1 MRRIPY
7 AGSVHGQEEVEAV
20 LEVLNGP
27 PSAMRIGKNV
37 AAMEQEVAALF
48 GKRHGLMCNSGSSA
62 LYLAVEL
69 MRLQPGDEIITS
81 TLTFSTDIAPMVK
94 AGLVPV
100 LADVDPDSFQIDV
113 ESIERLIGPRTKAVL
128 TPNLAGNA
136 PDWDRIR
143 EIADRHGLLVVE
155 DSCDALGATLH
166 GTPTG
171 TRADIS
177 VTSFAMSHI
186 ITCAGNGGMV
196 LTDDEA
202 LRDRGLMLRR
212 WGRRSELQLFGSKK
226 GDRNFFEEIDGV
238 LYDNLFIFDE
248 IGWNFEPSELGAAFG
263 LQQLKKL
270 PVFLAAR
277 QRHFAAHLEYFST
290 RPDVFITPRQTAGL
304 ETGWLNFPCIIRP
317 DAGFSRGELQQFLE
331 KRGVDTRTVWSG
343 NILRQPGFKDIAH
356 RADPHGYPNADRVM
370 ESAFIVPMNH
380 RMDDE
385 DTAYVHEQVEAF
397 LTSADNRTAQ

>member
-1 MRRIPY
+1 MRKIPY
-7 AGSVHGQEEVEAV
+7 AGSVHDQAEIDAM
-20 LEVLNGP
+20 LAILNGP
-27 PSAMRIGKNV
+27 PSAMTIGRNV
-37 AAMEQEVAALF
+37 AEMERRVAALF
-48 GKRHGLMCNSGSSA
+48 GKSHGLMCNSGSSA
-62 LYLAVEL
+62 LYLAIEL
-69 MRLQPGDEIITS
+69 LRLEPGDEIITS

-113 ESIERLIGPRTKAVL
+113 DRIEGLIGPRTKAIL

-143 EIADRHGLLVVE
+143 EIADRHGLIVVE
-155 DSCDALGATLH
+155 DSCDALGATLR

-196 LTDDEA
+196 LVDDEA

-226 GDRNFFEEIDGV
+226 GNRDFFEEIDGV

-263 LQQLKKL
+263 LAQLEKL
-270 PVFLAAR
+270 PRFLATR
-277 QRHFAAHLEYFST
+277 QRHFAAHHAYFSRLPEAFT
-290 RPDVFITPRQTAGL
+290 APRQTEGL
-304 ETGWLNFPCIIRP
+304 ETGWLNFPAVINP
-317 DAGFSRGELQQFLE
+317 EAGFTRGELQQFLE
-331 KRGVDTRTVWSG
+331 ARGISTRTVWSG

-356 RADPHGYPNADRVM
+356 RADPDGYPNADRVM
-370 ESAFIVPMNH
+370 EHAFIVPLNH

-385 DTAYVHEQVEAF
+385 DTAYIHEQVDAF
-397 LTSADNRTAQ
+397 LASR

>member
-1 MRRIPY
+1 MRKIPY
-7 AGSVHGQEEVEAV
+7 AGSVHDQAEIDAM
-20 LEVLNGP
+20 LAILNGP
-27 PSAMRIGKNV
+27 PSAMTIGRNV
-37 AAMEQEVAALF
+37 AAMEQKVAALF
-48 GKRHGLMCNSGSSA
+48 GKSHGLMCNSGSSA
-62 LYLAVEL
+62 LYLAIEL
-69 MRLQPGDEIITS
+69 LRLQPGDEIITS

-94 AGLVPV
+94 AGIVPV

-113 ESIERLIGPRTKAVL
+113 DRLEGLIGPRTKAIL

-143 EIADRHGLLVVE
+143 EIADRHNLLVVE
-155 DSCDALGATLH
+155 DSCDALGATLR

-196 LTDDEA
+196 LVDDEA

-226 GDRNFFEEIDGV
+226 GNRDFFEEIDGV

-263 LQQLKKL
+263 LAQLEKL
-270 PVFLAAR
+270 PTFLATR
-277 QRHFAAHLEYFST
+277 QRHFAAHHAFFSKH
-290 RPDVFITPRQTAGL
+290 PEAFIPPRQTDGL
-304 ETGWLNFPCIIRP
+304 ETGWLNFPAIINP
-317 DAGFSRGELQQFLE
+317 AAGFTRGELQQYLE
-331 KRGVDTRTVWSG
+331 ERGISTRTVWSG

-356 RADPHGYPNADRVM
+356 RADPAGYPNADRVM
-370 ESAFIVPMNH
+370 EYAFIVPLNH

-385 DTAYVHEQVEAF
+385 DTAYIHEQVEAF
-397 LTSADNRTAQ
+397 LASR

>member
-1 MRRIPY
+1 MRKIPY
-7 AGSVHGQEEVEAV
+7 AGSVHDQAEIDAM
-20 LEVLNGP
+20 LAILNGP
-27 PSAMRIGKNV
+27 PSAMTIGRNV
-37 AAMEQEVAALF
+37 AAMEREVAALF
-48 GKRHGLMCNSGSSA
+48 GKSHGLMCNSGSSA
-62 LYLAVEL
+62 LYLAIEL
-69 MRLQPGDEIITS
+69 LRLEPGDEIITS

-113 ESIERLIGPRTKAVL
+113 DRIEGLIGPRTKAIL

-143 EIADRHGLLVVE
+143 EIADRHGLAVVE
-155 DSCDALGATLH
+155 DSCDALGATLR

-196 LTDDEA
+196 LVDDEA

-226 GDRNFFEEIDGV
+226 GNRDFFEEIDGV

-263 LQQLKKL
+263 LAQLAKL
-270 PVFLAAR
+270 PRFLATR
-277 QRHFAAHLEYFST
+277 QRHFAAHHAFFAKH
-290 RPDVFITPRQTAGL
+290 PDAFIAPRQTDGL
-304 ETGWLNFPCIIRP
+304 ETGWLNFPAIVNP
-317 DAGFSRGELQQFLE
+317 EAGFSRGDLQQFLE
-331 KRGVDTRTVWSG
+331 ARGISTRTVWSG
-343 NILRQPGFKDIAH
+343 NILRQPGFKDITH
-356 RADPHGYPNADRVM
+356 RADPDGYPNADRVM
-370 ESAFIVPMNH
+370 EYAFIVPLNH

-385 DTAYVHEQVEAF
+385 DTAYIHEQVEAF
-397 LTSADNRTAQ
+397 LASR

>member
-1 MRRIPY
+1 MRKIPY
-7 AGSVHGQEEVEAV
+7 AGSVHDQAEIDAM
-20 LEVLNGP
+20 LAILNGP
-27 PSAMRIGKNV
+27 PSAMTIGRNV
-37 AAMEQEVAALF
+37 AAMEREVATLF
-48 GKRHGLMCNSGSSA
+48 GKSHGLMCNSGSSA
-62 LYLAVEL
+62 LYLAIEL
-69 MRLQPGDEIITS
+69 LRLEPGDDIITS

-113 ESIERLIGPRTKAVL
+113 DRIEGLVGPRTKAIL

-143 EIADRHGLLVVE
+143 DIADRHGLAVVE
-155 DSCDALGATLH
+155 DSCDALGATLR

-196 LTDDEA
+196 LVDDEA

-226 GDRNFFEEIDGV
+226 GNRDFFEEIDGV

-263 LQQLKKL
+263 LAQLAKL
-270 PVFLAAR
+270 PRFLATR
-277 QRHFAAHLEYFST
+277 QRHFAAHHAFFAKHPEAF
-290 RPDVFITPRQTAGL
+290 VAPRQTDGL
-304 ETGWLNFPCIIRP
+304 ETGWLNFPAIVNP
-317 DAGFSRGELQQFLE
+317 EAGFTRGDLQQFLE
-331 KRGVDTRTVWSG
+331 ARGVSTRTVWSG
-343 NILRQPGFKDIAH
+343 NILRQPGFKDITH
-356 RADPHGYPNADRVM
+356 RADPDGYPNADRVM
-370 ESAFIVPMNH
+370 EYAFIVPLNH

-385 DTAYVHEQVEAF
+385 DTAYIHEQVEAF
-397 LTSADNRTAQ
+397 LASR

>member
-1 MRRIPY
+1 MRKIPY
-7 AGSVHGQEEVEAV
+7 AGSVHDQAEIDAM
-20 LEVLNGP
+20 LAVLNGP
-27 PSAMRIGKNV
+27 PSAMTIGRNV
-37 AAMEQEVAALF
+37 AAMEQKVAALF
-48 GKRHGLMCNSGSSA
+48 GKSHGLMCNSGSSA

-69 MRLQPGDEIITS
+69 LRLQPGDEIITS

-113 ESIERLIGPRTKAVL
+113 DRIEGLIGPRTKAIL

-143 EIADRHGLLVVE
+143 EIADRHGLIVVE
-155 DSCDALGATLH
+155 DSCDALGATLR

-196 LTDDEA
+196 LVDDEA

-226 GDRNFFEEIDGV
+226 GNRDFFEEIDGV

-263 LQQLKKL
+263 LAQLEKL
-270 PVFLAAR
+270 PRFLATR
-277 QRHFAAHLEYFST
+277 QRHFAAHHAYFAKH
-290 RPDVFITPRQTAGL
+290 PEAFIAPRQTEGL
-304 ETGWLNFPCIIRP
+304 ETGWLNFPAIINP
-317 DAGFSRGELQQFLE
+317 DAGFTRGELQQFLE
-331 KRGVDTRTVWSG
+331 ARGISTRTVWSG

-356 RADPHGYPNADRVM
+356 RADPDGYPNADRVM
-370 ESAFIVPMNH
+370 QHAFIVPLNH

-385 DTAYVHEQVEAF
+385 DTAYIHEQVDAF
-397 LTSADNRTAQ
+397 LATR

>member
-1 MRRIPY
+1 MRKIPY
-7 AGSVHGQEEVEAV
+7 AGSVHDQAEIDAM
-20 LEVLNGP
+20 LAILNGP
-27 PSAMRIGKNV
+27 PSAMTIGRNV
-37 AAMEQEVAALF
+37 AAMEREVAALF
-48 GKRHGLMCNSGSSA
+48 GKSHGLMCNSGSSA
-62 LYLAVEL
+62 LYLAIEL
-69 MRLQPGDEIITS
+69 LRLEPGDEIITS

-113 ESIERLIGPRTKAVL
+113 DRIEGLIGPRTKAIL

-143 EIADRHGLLVVE
+143 DIADRHGLVVVE
-155 DSCDALGATLH
+155 DSCDALGATLR

-196 LTDDEA
+196 LVDDEA

-226 GDRNFFEEIDGV
+226 GNRDFFEEIDGV

-263 LQQLKKL
+263 LAQLAKL
-270 PVFLAAR
+270 PRFLATR
-277 QRHFAAHLEYFST
+277 QRHFAAHHAFFAKHPEAF
-290 RPDVFITPRQTAGL
+290 VAPRQTDGL
-304 ETGWLNFPCIIRP
+304 ETGWLNFPAIVNP
-317 DAGFSRGELQQFLE
+317 EAGFTRGDLQQFLE
-331 KRGVDTRTVWSG
+331 ARGISTRTVWSG
-343 NILRQPGFKDIAH
+343 NILRQPGFKDITH
-356 RADPHGYPNADRVM
+356 RADPDGYPNADRVM
-370 ESAFIVPMNH
+370 EYAFIVPLNH

-385 DTAYVHEQVEAF
+385 DTAYIHEQVEAF
-397 LTSADNRTAQ
+397 LASR

>member
-1 MRRIPY
+1 MRKIPY
-7 AGSVHGQEEVEAV
+7 AGSVHDQAEIDAM
-20 LEVLNGP
+20 LAILNGP
-27 PSAMRIGKNV
+27 PSAMTIGRNV
-37 AAMEQEVAALF
+37 AAMEREVAALF
-48 GKRHGLMCNSGSSA
+48 GKSHGLMCNSGSSA
-62 LYLAVEL
+62 LYLAIEL
-69 MRLQPGDEIITS
+69 LRLAPGDEIITS

-113 ESIERLIGPRTKAVL
+113 DRIEGLIGPRTKAIL

-143 EIADRHGLLVVE
+143 EIADRHGLVVVE
-155 DSCDALGATLH
+155 DSCDALGATLR

-196 LTDDEA
+196 LVDDEA

-226 GDRNFFEEIDGV
+226 GNRDFFEEIDGV

-263 LQQLKKL
+263 LAQLAKL
-270 PVFLAAR
+270 PQFLATR
-277 QRHFAAHLEYFST
+277 QRHFAAHHAFFSKH
-290 RPDVFITPRQTAGL
+290 PEAFVAPRQTDGL
-304 ETGWLNFPCIIRP
+304 ETGWLNFPAIVNP
-317 DAGFSRGELQQFLE
+317 EAGFSRGDLQQFLE
-331 KRGVDTRTVWSG
+331 ARGVSTRTVWSG

-356 RADPHGYPNADRVM
+356 RADPDGYPNADRVM
-370 ESAFIVPMNH
+370 EYAFIVPLNH

-385 DTAYVHEQVEAF
+385 DTAYIHEQVEAF
-397 LTSADNRTAQ
+397 LASR

>member
-1 MRRIPY
+1 MRKIPY
-7 AGSVHGQEEVEAV
+7 AGSVHDQAEIDAM
-20 LEVLNGP
+20 LAILNGP
-27 PSAMRIGKNV
+27 PSAMTIGRNV
-37 AAMEQEVAALF
+37 AAMENEVAALF
-48 GKRHGLMCNSGSSA
+48 GKSHGLMCNSGSSA
-62 LYLAVEL
+62 LYLAIEL
-69 MRLQPGDEIITS
+69 LRLEPGDEIITS

-113 ESIERLIGPRTKAVL
+113 DRLEGLIGPRTKAVL

-143 EIADRHGLLVVE
+143 EIADRHGLIVVE
-155 DSCDALGATLH
+155 DSCDALGATLR

-196 LTDDEA
+196 LVDDEA

-226 GDRNFFEEIDGV
+226 GNRDFFEEIDGV

-263 LQQLKKL
+263 LAQLKKL
-270 PVFLAAR
+270 PRFLATR
-277 QRHFAAHLEYFST
+277 QRHFAAHHAFFAKH
-290 RPDVFITPRQTAGL
+290 PDAFIAPRQTEGL
-304 ETGWLNFPCIIRP
+304 ETGWLNFPAIVNP
-317 DAGFSRGELQQFLE
+317 EAGFTRGDLQQFLE
-331 KRGVDTRTVWSG
+331 ARGISTRTVWSG
-343 NILRQPGFKDIAH
+343 NILRQPGFKDITH
-356 RADPHGYPNADRVM
+356 RADPDGYPNADRVM
-370 ESAFIVPMNH
+370 EYAFIVPLNH

-385 DTAYVHEQVEAF
+385 DTAYIHEQVEAF
-397 LTSADNRTAQ
+397 LASR